1 MLFGAVILFFLTG
14 VVTVYAIIQTGKNYA
29 LQALMIPLILVSTI
43 FAGYAIFIL
52 QGTPKNG
59 VPDGEVEIVWVEMQ
73 KPNILFLARGT
84 EQGDSPIP
92 KYYRIPY
99 NDTNKKEVNK
109 MKKKMEMG
117 VPVQGEFKQ
126 KQPLPGGNEPPQGE
140 FEFDDIR
147 REGLPPK
154 QGQQA
159 DAGYGPDGRAD
170 YGPSGEFESMEG
182 VDGSIQNAV
191 RNSQG
196 PRQRLGRQDG
206 PEQGGGFPQG
216 QQMNLN
222 SLLQEDVGVTYDI
235 YEEMELEESKEY
247 LERYE

>member
-59 VPDGEVEIVWVEMQ
+59 IPDGEVEIVWVEMQ

-84 EQGDSPIP
+84 QQGDNPIP

-99 NDTNKKEVNK
+99 NDPNKKMVNE

-117 VPVQGEFKQ
+117 VPVQGKFEQ
-126 KQPLPGGNEPPQGE
+126 KKPLPGGQEPPQGE

-154 QGQQA
+154 KEVVPQQS
-159 DAGYGPDGRAD
+159 YMP
-170 YGPSGEFESMEG
+170 G
-182 VDGSIQNAV
+182 VDGNIQNAV
-191 RNSQG
+191 RSSQG

-206 PEQGGGFPQG
+206 PEQGDGFPQG

-235 YEEMELEESKEY
+235 LQEMELEESKEY

>member
-14 VVTVYAIIQTGKNYA
+14 VVTVYAITQTGKNYA

-59 VPDGEVEIVWVEMQ
+59 IPDGEVEIVWVELQ

-84 EQGDSPIP
+84 NEGDSPIP

-126 KQPLPGGNEPPQGE
+126 KKPLPGGNEPPQGE

-147 REGLPPK
+147 RDGLPPK
-154 QGQQA
+154 QGT
-159 DAGYGPDGRAD
+159 RSNAD
-170 YGPSGEFESMEG
+170 YGPAGEFGSMEG
-182 VDGSIQNAV
+182 VDRSIQDAV

-222 SLLQEDVGVTYDI
+222 SLTQEDVGVTYDI
-235 YEEMELEESKEY
+235 YEEMELEESKEF
-247 LERYE
+247 LERYN

>member
-59 VPDGEVEIVWVEMQ
+59 IPDGEVEVVWVELQ

-84 EQGDSPIP
+84 EEGDSPIP

-99 NDTNKKEVNK
+99 NDQNKKEVNK

-147 REGLPPK
+147 RDGLPPK
-154 QGQQA
+154 QGTQSN
-159 DAGYGPDGRAD
+159 AD
-170 YGPSGEFESMEG
+170 YGPAGEFESMEG

-191 RNSQG
+191 RSSQG

-206 PEQGGGFPQG
+206 PEQGGEFPQG

-222 SLLQEDVGVTYDI
+222 SLTQEDVGVIYDI

>member
-14 VVTVYAIIQTGKNYA
+14 VVTIYAIIQTGKNYA
-29 LQALMIPLILVSTI
+29 LQSLMIPLILVSTI

-59 VPDGEVEIVWVEMQ
+59 IPDGEVEILWVEQQ

-99 NDTNKKEVNK
+99 NDQNKKEINK
-109 MKKKMEMG
+109 MKRKMEMG
-117 VPVQGEFKQ
+117 MPVQGQFKQ
-126 KQPLPGGNEPPQGE
+126 KKPLPGGQEPPQGE

-154 QGQQA
+154 KGSTPQN
-159 DAGYGPDGRAD
+159 PN
-170 YGPSGEFESMEG
+170 EFEG
-182 VDGSIQNAV
+182 VDPGIQN
-191 RNSQG
+191 
-196 PRQRLGRQDG
+196 RLIERGDYDH
-206 PEQGGGFPQG
+206 GGGDGSTPPPTYPGTSPIQDPYA
-216 QQMNLN
+216 
-222 SLLQEDVGVTYDI
+222 EDVGVTYDI
-235 YEEMELEESKEY
+235 YIEMEPEESKEFS
-247 LERYE
+247 ERYN